1 MQSEKNKSNK
11 NYLYFG
17 FMNREKKFWT
27 LLPFL
32 AIAIVFFFAMSA
44 NAENDSSVVC
54 PDIYAPVCGTNGAT
68 YGNNC
73 YANAEGVEIACNTA
87 CPCQQNCIEEGQN
100 GAVIPGNNCCSGLE
114 SLTPHQKDSY
124 GNCQPLIGSFVCA
137 KCGNG
142 ECGLGEDYCNCP
154 SDCKNGC
161 TKEYMPVC
169 GTDGKTYSN
178 TCYAETAG
186 VKINCKG
193 KCPCES
199 SIYISSVWTDKEK
212 YVLNEDKQM
221 QIFAKVLDSDGSPSL
236 PEEGTTARAKI
247 IGLTY
252 TSTNVQDKQQ
262 DGQVT
267 QIATSVNIE
276 VSALFETTL
285 IFNPATGYYE
295 GKTNLPG
302 STGTYIVDVYANNQN
317 RKPNNVS
324 QSTRFLVTEEGFEE
338 IVFANLN
345 ENFSFAE
352 GQQANVQEN
361 KETIMKIKFNSVI
374 SLLCQ
379 ANEKSEN
386 AGTKP
391 SVPCGGSYAQF
402 SISTA
407 NSGQYEIRL
416 SEGQS
421 TTVGEYKITLGNL
434 YYKDKWIATLL
445 VQKGSETNVYAELDT
460 PFWLNTS
467 QTAVLKEQ
475 GLELTLVDLDSSSN
489 SDFICEPNNCTPNTI
504 AYLKTNLPPYKVKI
518 SLGKEE
524 QIGNFTVKF
533 NSAKENTAANFTVSK
548 QAGEQTKLVG
558 LNEKFELLL
567 EQTAQVKETGM
578 IIKLLGIAMPIQPTA
593 SSAGGVSSTGNIT
606 ATASTA
612 RALNTGTTIIQSVSS
627 SGKVEEVNAPIKI
640 DSRQAARLL
649 ISMPSI
655 CPAVINCTK
664 EEKEL
669 GNCQSSCHS
678 NATEI
683 WLRQGESR
691 TIFGYRIHALQ
702 IDSDRI
708 VLIVKNDTE
717 ENYVKAW
724 LGQKFSLQPKQTAL
738 VVDASLFLRLNNI
751 VFAKCLESDSPASE
765 KCIGA
770 QFAKIT
776 VWREK
781 YGLENE
787 KASIER
793 EIKISQGETIELY
806 GYKISLSKLSP
817 ETAVFVVSQEQNP
830 NEINVHLNDP
840 FKLAE
845 NMSANVLEA
854 NIRIEVL
861 GLSEETVKFS
871 VSNYLYSKE
880 YAGKK
885 VSSTAIEK
893 AITKKTGNAEETTA
907 NTAAKEKKNVILLE
921 ETTAETSITTGTM
934 PPMPFEVYSLQAG
947 QSIEKNDY
955 TITVLEVNSNA
966 AVFVVKE
973 KGLDKQIVIQISNGW
988 NLFSLPGE
996 MNSGNSD
1003 CDSGNFKIFEYNKA
1017 LNKFE
1022 IVSSPKIGKAYW
1034 IYNAGKT
1041 CTAKGNIGKAA
1052 TFEDLETIGTGWNF
1066 IGIIQ
1071 GMVGKTINEAGNCR
1085 FTSAFAFNSASQKW
1099 EKALDKKILENN
1111 LGEAMAVFSE
1121 TTCSWVAVSETPPMP
1136 PTP

>member
-1 MQSEKNKSNK
+1 
-11 NYLYFG
+11 
-17 FMNREKKFWT
+17 
-27 LLPFL
+27 
-32 AIAIVFFFAMSA
+32 
-44 NAENDSSVVC
+44 
-54 PDIYAPVCGTNGAT
+54 
-68 YGNNC
+68 
-73 YANAEGVEIACNTA
+73 
-87 CPCQQNCIEEGQN
+87 
-100 GAVIPGNNCCSGLE
+100 LE
-114 SLTPHQKDSY
+114 SLTPYQKDSY
-124 GNCQPLIGSFVCA
+124 GNCQPLIGGFVCA

-178 TCYAETAG
+178 KCYAESAG
-186 VKINCKG
+186 VKIDCKG
-193 KCPCES
+193 ECPCES

-212 YVLNEDKQM
+212 YVLNEEKNLKQM
-221 QIFAKVLDSDGSPSL
+221 QIFAKIVDFDGSPSL

-247 IGLTY
+247 RGLTY
-252 TSTNVQDKQQ
+252 TITKVQDKQQ

-267 QIATSVNIE
+267 QIATSTNTE
-276 VSALFETTL
+276 VSALYEITL
-285 IFNPATGYYE
+285 AFNPATGYYE

-302 STGTYIVDVYANNQN
+302 STGTYMVDVYANNQN

-324 QSTRFLVTEEGFEE
+324 QSTKFLVTEEGFEE

-345 ENFSFAE
+345 KNFSFAE

-379 ANEKSEN
+379 ANEKNEN
-386 AGTKP
+386 AETKP
-391 SVPCGGSYAQF
+391 SIACGGSYAQF

-434 YYKDKWIATLL
+434 YYKDKWVATLL
-445 VQKGSETNVYAELDT
+445 VQKGSETTVYAKLDEQ
-460 PFWLNTS
+460 FWLNKNQTAVIENTPVKLTLIEIYGTS
-467 QTAVLKEQ
+467 CIEDTTNGCKPGKTTAVLK
-475 GLELTLVDLDSSSN
+475 SN
-489 SDFICEPNNCTPNTI
+489 S
-504 AYLKTNLPPYKVKI
+504 PPYKLSI
-518 SLGKEE
+518 SEGET
-524 QIGNFTVKF
+524 QTVGDYSVKF
-533 NSAKENTAANFTVSK
+533 NYAKELLAEGKFKSGNFTVSK
-548 QAGEQTKLVG
+548 QAGEQTKIVN
-558 LNEKFELLL
+558 LNQKFELLL

-593 SSAGGVSSTGNIT
+593 SSAGRVSSTGNIT

-612 RALNTGTTIIQSVSS
+612 RALNTGITIVQSVSS

-669 GNCQSSCHS
+669 GKCQSSCHS

-708 VLIVKNDTE
+708 VLIVKNDIE

-724 LGQKFSLQPKQTAL
+724 LGQEFSLQPKQTAL
-738 VVDASLFLRLNNI
+738 VVDASLFLQLNNI
-751 VFAKCLESDSPASE
+751 VFAKCLESESPASE

-781 YGLENE
+781 YGLEDE

-806 GYKISLSKLSP
+806 GYKISLEKLSP

-921 ETTAETSITTGTM
+921 ETTAETSITTETM

-973 KGLDKQIVIQISNGW
+973 KGLDKQIVIQINNGW

-1003 CDSGNFKIFEYNKA
+1003 CDSSNFKIFEYNKA

-1085 FTSAFAFNSASQKW
+1085 FTRAFTFNSASQKW
-1099 EKALDKKILENN
+1099 EKALDKKISENN

-1121 TTCSWVAVSETPPMP
+1121 TTCSWADVSETPPMP